1 VTARV
6 VTRQFVVLITASF
19 AVFTSFGVYL
29 LALPLYVRDGLGA
42 SDAAVGIAFGV
53 GSVGAVLAGP
63 PAGRIAD
70 RAGRLSVLLAGA
82 LIMVAGYALLA
93 LTLPLEVVVL
103 VRLVAGVGEAAF
115 VVAAFTMVADAAPP
129 ERRGEAISL
138 FTVGSYAG
146 LALGPLLANVLLDDD
161 RFGLVFLV
169 AAALAALAALLV
181 GPLAET
187 RPASEEAAPR
197 GFLPPRS
204 ALMPGLVLLLALL
217 GFGGFN
223 AFAALHAREVGLE
236 RPGLVFAV
244 FGATIIA
251 VRLFGRRL
259 PDRLGPRRAATLA
272 CLLVAVGLVTISAW
286 TTEAGLLVG
295 TAVFGSGQALAY
307 PAIALLAISRAAP
320 AERSAAVGSV
330 AAFVDVALGVGAFV
344 LGAVA
349 EAQGYPGVFLAGAA
363 SAAIGLLLLARLQTW
378 RVGAEAV

>member
-42 SDAAVGIAFGV
+42 SDAAVGVAFGI

-70 RAGRLSVLLAGA
+70 RVGRIAVLLAGA
-82 LIMVAGYALLA
+82 VIMVAGYAVLA
-93 LTLPLEVVVL
+93 MTPPLEVVVAI
-103 VRLVAGVGEAAF
+103 RLLAGVGEAAF

-138 FTVGSYAG
+138 FTVGSYGG
-146 LALGPLLANVLLDDD
+146 LALGPVLANVLLDDD

-169 AAALAALAALLV
+169 AVALAVLAAMIVPL
-181 GPLAET
+181 LAET

-236 RPGLVFAV
+236 RPGVVFAV

-349 EAQGYPGVFLAGAA
+349 EAQGYPGVFLAGAV